1 MPRAELRPHL
11 SEEESMATSESH
23 DAGRKGRWIAVRH
36 HDRTAYVQWVDV
48 GPCSEGDYAYVFG
61 TSRPENTFDIR
72 AGIDPSPDAA
82 AYLGLDGSGTVRWR
96 FVDPRD
102 VPASGPWRGH
112 PAIDQVTHWGS

>member
-1 MPRAELRPHL
+1 MV
-11 SEEESMATSESH
+11 
-23 DAGRKGRWIAVRH
+23 W
-36 HDRTAYVQWVDV
+36 WVV
-48 GPCSEGDYAYVFG
+48 PAW
-61 TSRPENTFDIR
+61 TWWP

-112 PAIDQVTHWGS
+112 PAIDQVTHGGS